1 MSTHYPVRASQEA
14 LRHQPPRLTSKLL
27 RHYVNLPILLLG
39 ILEFLILCA
48 SAAFA
53 SSYGKLSDVPAVTCL
68 IYGSVGALSFV
79 SMGLYRV
86 RSTQRTLGMMLR
98 VAVGL
103 FLAMLAL
110 VLIFFVVPSQAMGRR
125 ELAQALLTSLLLVA
139 LVRIAFYR
147 LVGEDLFKRRV
158 LVFGAGRKA
167 ASLLSMP
174 HRYDMRGFLL
184 LGFVAP
190 PKIGR
195 EVDESRILDLN
206 GESLLDF
213 ARAHDVDEIV
223 VAIDDRRNAF
233 PVQELLDCKLRG
245 IEVTDAITFFERETG
260 KVKLDLLYPSWMIF
274 SEGFSRNL
282 VHSRLQRV
290 FDLLASTALLA
301 VTWPIMLVTALAI
314 WAESGFRDPVF
325 YRQVRVGFEG
335 RDFEVLKFR
344 SMTMNAESEGK
355 PVWARENDQRV
366 TRVGGF
372 IRKYRIDE
380 LPQIFNVLRGE
391 MSFVGPRPERPSFV
405 DELSRQIPYYRER
418 HFVKPGITGWA
429 QLCYRYGSST
439 EDALEKLQYD
449 LYYLKHRSVM
459 FDLMILLQTAEVVL
473 LRQGSR

>member
-1 MSTHYPVRASQEA
+1 MSTHYPVGAGSQRSEPGA
-14 LRHQPPRLTSKLL
+14 PRRLTSKLL
-27 RHYVNLPILLLG
+27 RHYVHLPILLLG
-39 ILEFLILCA
+39 LTEFLILLG
-48 SAAFA
+48 AFVF
-53 SSYGKLSDVPAVTCL
+53 SSRTGLDALWRCSLFAGVVT
-68 IYGSVGALSFV
+68 VSFV

-86 RSTQRTLGMMLR
+86 RSTQRTIGMMLR
-98 VAVGL
+98 LVLGL
-103 FLAMLAL
+103 IMAGMAL
-110 VLIFFVVPSQAMGRR
+110 VVLFYFVPPLATGRD
-125 ELAQALLTSLLLVA
+125 ELAIALLTSFLLVA
-139 LVRIAFYR
+139 VVRATFYR
-147 LVGEDLFKRRV
+147 LADEDLFKRRV

-174 HRYDMRGFLL
+174 RRYDMRGFNL
-184 LGFVAP
+184 LGFVPP
-190 PKIGR
+190 PKLPR
-195 EVDESRILDLN
+195 DVDEELIVEPR
-206 GESLLDF
+206 GSLLEL
-213 ARAHDVDEIV
+213 ARALDVDEIV

-245 IEVTDAITFFERETG
+245 IQVTDAITFFERETG

-282 VHSRLQRV
+282 LHSRLQRV
-290 FDLLASTALLA
+290 FDVIASLSLLAL
-301 VTWPIMLVTALAI
+301 TWWIMLITALAI
-314 WAESGFRDPVF
+314 WLESGLRHPVF

-335 RDFEVLKFR
+335 EPFEVLKFR
-344 SMTMNAESEGK
+344 SMTVDAESEGK

-366 TRVGGF
+366 TRVGAF

-391 MSFVGPRPERPSFV
+391 MSFVGPRPERPGFV
-405 DELSRQIPYYRER
+405 EDLSRQIPYYRER

-449 LYYLKHRSVM
+449 LYYLKHRSLI